1 MFKKKIVNDPIY
13 GFITIPDGIIF
24 QLIEHPWFQ
33 RLRRIEQLGVTHLVY
48 PGAIHTRFHHTLG
61 AMHLMHKAIET
72 LRSKG
77 IEITD
82 KEEESAKLAI
92 LLHDIGHGPL
102 SHNLEHSIVHHIP
115 HEDMSSIFMEKLNKE
130 FNGQLTLAIKIF
142 RNKHPKKFLH
152 QLVSSQLDV
161 DRLDY
166 LTRDTFFTGVSEG
179 VVGYDRIIN
188 MLNVAKGNLVVE
200 AKGIYSI
207 EKFIIARRIMYWQ
220 VYLHKTVLSAMELV
234 VNIFTRAKELA
245 ANGEE
250 LFCTPALKL
259 FIYNNFTKK
268 DFEKNTDLINAFA
281 MLDDHDVMSCIK
293 VWIKHTDF
301 VLSTLCHWLIN
312 RRLYSTFLQKE
323 PFSQLKIKQ
332 LVKKAKSQYGLND
345 KDVSYFVFSGEV
357 ENAIYKSEARQQ
369 AKGHLSSGYINILYP
384 EGKTIDITK
393 ASDYPGAGDL
403 DKITRKYFLCYPKEL
418 KF

>member
-48 PGAIHTRFHHTLG
+48 PGAMHTRFHHTLG

-77 IEITD
+77 VVITE

-102 SHNLEHSIVHHIP
+102 SHNLEHSIVHHIT

-130 FNGQLTLAIKIF
+130 FNGELSLAIKIF
-142 RNKHPKKFLH
+142 RNLYSKKFLY
-152 QLVSSQLDV
+152 QLVSGQLDV

-188 MLNVAKGNLVVE
+188 MLNVAGGNLVVE

-234 VNIFTRAKELA
+234 VNIIDRAKEIA
-245 ANGEE
+245 ANGGE
-250 LFCTPALKL
+250 LFCTPALRVFL
-259 FIYNNFTKK
+259 YNNFSKK
-268 DFEKNTDLINAFA
+268 DFEKNKDLVNTFA
-281 MLDDHDVMSCIK
+281 MLDDHDIMSCIK
-293 VWIKHTDF
+293 EWIKHPDF
-301 VLSTLCHWLIN
+301 ILSTLSSWLIN
-312 RRLYSTFLQKE
+312 RRLYSTRLQTE
-323 PFSQLKIKQ
+323 PFSKSKVEQLAK
-332 LVKKAKSQYGLND
+332 LAKSKYKLD
-345 KDVSYFVFSGEV
+345 TKDIPYFVFSGEV
-357 ENAIYKSEARQQ
+357 ENAIYKSKKVSSAG
-369 AKGHLSSGYINILYP
+369 GHINILYP
-384 EGKTIDITK
+384 DGKISDITK
-393 ASDYPGAGDL
+393 ASDYPGAEEL
-403 DKITRKYFLCYPKEL
+403 DKITRKYFLCYPKSL
-418 KF
+418 

>member
-77 IEITD
+77 IEITE

-115 HEDMSSIFMEKLNKE
+115 HEDMSSIFMEKLNIE
-130 FNGQLTLAIKIF
+130 FNGELSLAMRIF

-188 MLNVAKGNLVVE
+188 MLNVAGGNLVVE

-234 VNIFTRAKELA
+234 VNIFNRAKEIA
-245 ANGEE
+245 SGGGE
-250 LFCTPALKL
+250 LFCTPALRV
-259 FIYNNFTKK
+259 FIYNNFNQN
-268 DFEKNTDLINAFA
+268 DFKKNTDLVNTFA

-293 VWIKHTDF
+293 VWISHPDP
-301 VLSTLCHWLIN
+301 VLSILSSWLIN

-323 PFSQLKIKQ
+323 PFNRQKIKQ
-332 LVKKAKSQYGLND
+332 LSNSAKKKYNLSD

-357 ENAIYKSEARQQ
+357 ENAIYKSDKASPTGGR
-369 AKGHLSSGYINILYP
+369 INILYP
-384 EGKTIDITK
+384 DGKTIDVTK
-393 ASDYPGAGDL
+393 ASDYPGAGEL
-403 DKITRKYFLCYPKEL
+403 DKITRKYFLCYPKGL
-418 KF
+418 

>member
-33 RLRRIEQLGVTHLVY
+33 RLRRIEQLGVTNLVY
-48 PGAIHTRFHHTLG
+48 PGAKHTRFHHTIG

-72 LRSKG
+72 LRTKG
-77 IEITD
+77 ISITE
-82 KEEESAKLAI
+82 KEEEGVKLAI

-102 SHNLEHSIVHHIP
+102 SHNLEHSIVQHIA
-115 HEDMSSIFMEKLNKE
+115 HEDMSSIFMEELNKQFHGE
-130 FNGQLTLAIKIF
+130 LSLAIRIF
-142 RNKHPKKFLH
+142 RNQYSKKFLH

-220 VYLHKTVLSAMELV
+220 VYLHKTVLSAMELL
-234 VNIFTRAKELA
+234 VNIIDRAKEIA
-245 ANGEE
+245 AAGGD
-250 LFCTPALKL
+250 LFCTPALQL
-259 FIYNNFTKK
+259 FIYSNFSKK
-268 DFEKNTDLINAFA
+268 DFEKNKDLVNTFA
-281 MLDDHDVMSCIK
+281 LLDDHDIMTCIK
-293 VWIKHTDF
+293 AWMTHPDF
-301 VLSTLCHWLIN
+301 ILSTLSSWLIN
-312 RRLYSTFLQKE
+312 RRLYSTRLQKE
-323 PFSQLKIKQ
+323 PFSPAKIKQ
-332 LVKKAKSQYGLND
+332 LTKSAQQKYKLTAQEA
-345 KDVSYFVFSGEV
+345 SYFVFSGDV
-357 ENAIYKSEARQQ
+357 ENAIYKSDKITTTGGR
-369 AKGHLSSGYINILYP
+369 INILYP
-384 EGKTIDITK
+384 DGKIIDITK
-393 ASDYPGAGDL
+393 ASDYPGAKEL
-403 DKITRKYFLCYPKEL
+403 DKITRKYFLCFPKEL
-418 KF
+418 

>member
-72 LRSKG
+72 LRSKD
-77 IEITD
+77 IEISE

-115 HEDMSSIFMEKLNKE
+115 HEDMSTIFMEKLNKE
-130 FNGQLTLAIKIF
+130 FNGELSLAMKIF
-142 RNKHPKKFLH
+142 RNKYHKKFLH

-188 MLNVAKGNLVVE
+188 MLNVAGGNLVVE

-234 VNIFTRAKELA
+234 VNIIDRAKEVA
-245 ANGEE
+245 ASGEE
-250 LFCTPALKL
+250 LFCTPAIRV
-259 FIYNNFTKK
+259 FIYNNFNKK
-268 DFEKNTDLINAFA
+268 DFEKDKDLINTFA

-293 VWIKHTDF
+293 VWINHPDY
-301 VLSTLCHWLIN
+301 VLSTLSNWLIN
-312 RRLYSTFLQKE
+312 RRLYSTQLQKE
-323 PFSQLKIKQ
+323 KFNPNKIKQ
-332 LVKKAKSQYGLND
+332 LVKSAKTKYRLTD
-345 KDVSYFVFSGEV
+345 KDVGYFVFSGEV
-357 ENAIYKSEARQQ
+357 ENAIYKND
-369 AKGHLSSGYINILYP
+369 KLSATEGRINILYP
-384 EGKTIDITK
+384 DGKIIDITK
-393 ASDYPGAGDL
+393 ASDYPGAKEL
-403 DKITRKYFLCYPKEL
+403 DKITHKYFLCYPKGL
-418 KF
+418 

>member
-13 GFITIPDGIIF
+13 GFITIPDGTIF
-24 QLIEHPWFQ
+24 RLIEHPWFQ

-77 IEITD
+77 IEITE

-115 HEDMSSIFMEKLNKE
+115 HEDMSSIFMEKLNIE
-130 FNGQLTLAIKIF
+130 FNGELSQAIRIF
-142 RNKHPKKFLH
+142 KNKHPKKFLH

-234 VNIFTRAKELA
+234 TNIFDRAKEIA
-245 ANGEE
+245 ANGGE
-250 LFCTPALKL
+250 LFCTPPLRL
-259 FIYNNFTKK
+259 FIYNNFNKK
-268 DFEKNTDLINAFA
+268 DFEKDKGLVNAFA
-281 MLDDHDVMSCIK
+281 MLDDHDIMSCIK
-293 VWIKHTDF
+293 VWISHPDF
-301 VLSTLCHWLIN
+301 VLSTLSDWLIN
-312 RRLYSTFLQKE
+312 RRLYQTNLQKN
-323 PFSQLKIKQ
+323 PFNPSLIKQ
-332 LVKKAKSQYGLND
+332 LVKKAKSKYKLTD

-357 ENAIYKSEARQQ
+357 ENAIYKSSGA
-369 AKGHLSSGYINILYP
+369 SSHVGASGRINILYP
-384 EGKTIDITK
+384 DGKTIDITK
-393 ASDYPGAGDL
+393 ASDYPGAEEL
-403 DKITRKYFLCYPKEL
+403 DNITRKYFLCYPKGL
-418 KF
+418 

>member
-1 MFKKKIVNDPIY
+1 MFKKKIINDPIY

-24 QLIEHPWFQ
+24 RLIEHPWFQ

-48 PGAIHTRFHHTLG
+48 PGARHTRFHHTLG

-77 IEITD
+77 IEITE

-102 SHNLEHSIVHHIP
+102 SHNLEHSIVHHIK
-115 HEDMSSIFMEKLNKE
+115 HEDMSSIFMERLNKE
-130 FNGQLTLAIKIF
+130 FDGELSLAIKIF
-142 RNKHPKKFLH
+142 RNKYHKKFLH

-188 MLNVAKGNLVVE
+188 MLHVAGGNLVVE

-234 VNIFTRAKELA
+234 MNILSRAKEIA
-245 ANGEE
+245 ANGGE
-250 LFCTPALKL
+250 LFCTPALRV
-259 FIYNNFTKK
+259 FIYNNFNKK
-268 DFEKNTDLINAFA
+268 DFEKRKELLHYFA
-281 MLDDHDVMSCIK
+281 MLDDNDVMSCIK
-293 VWIKHTDF
+293 VWINHPDY
-301 VLSTLCHWLIN
+301 VLSTLCDWLIN
-312 RRLYSTFLQKE
+312 RRLYSTYLQKN
-323 PFSQLKIKQ
+323 PFPPQKIKQ
-332 LVKKAKSQYGLND
+332 LINAAKNKYKLSNE
-345 KDVSYFVFSGEV
+345 DVSYFVFSGEV
-357 ENAIYKSEARQQ
+357 ENAIYKKSEARPSNT
-369 AKGHLSSGYINILYP
+369 GEHINILYP
-384 EGKTIDITK
+384 DGKIIDITK
-393 ASDYPGAGDL
+393 ASDYPGAEEL
-403 DKITRKYFLCYPKEL
+403 DVITHKYFLCYPKGL
-418 KF
+418 